1 MIFSFADDETFN
13 FHRGEGGM
21 GHVGIAGAAGRK
33 LDQLDAATDV
43 RDVNRPSNR
52 IEIVRK
58 HRRRGR
64 RWLIPLQH
72 GWGVGFE
79 WPPGSGGPIK
89 VALVGPSPLP
99 PEPAVAAVA

>member
-1 MIFSFADDETFN
+1 MIISFADDATFA
-13 FHRGEGGM
+13 FHRGESPFGL
-21 GHVGIAGAAGRK
+21 AEAARAAGRK

-52 IEIVRK
+52 IQIVRK

-64 RWLIPLQH
+64 RWLMPLKD

-79 WPPGSGGPIK
+79 WPPGSGGPIR
-89 VALVGPSPLP
+89 VAVVEPPPSPP
-99 PEPAVAAVA
+99 QPAVAVA